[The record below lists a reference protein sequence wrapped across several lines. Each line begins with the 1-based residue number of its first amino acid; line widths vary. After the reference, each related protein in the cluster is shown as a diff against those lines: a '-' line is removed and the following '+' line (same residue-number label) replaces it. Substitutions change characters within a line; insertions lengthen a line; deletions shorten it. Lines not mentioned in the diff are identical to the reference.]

1 MKKIKQNNKFQII
14 LLTLIAILG
23 FYSFLHLQSTPI
35 RQVNAETGD
44 IQVVGGTLG
53 EDYTYDNGVLR
64 FIKDGNYTLSMK
76 PGVNETSDRIELD
89 HNSTMQNIIF
99 TLDNISINS
108 TSSCFTVDPAHMPS
122 SESEVNIEFKLKG
135 KNTFKADSTTY
146 NSMITSANLK
156 ISALNGNDSIEFIA
170 KNNEGSINNQ
180 SFILE
185 SGKVITQKTNI
196 TTMHGPIQI
205 NGGELNVDSTES
217 SGALYTNDSFVM
229 NNGKVNINTT
239 GSTCVFATGF
249 LLEDKDGIK
258 ILGGDFNCNATGTG
272 KGAITAGNSANRYSS
287 RNVIIDTTGTV
298 TINHKYIGIALL
310 KDSKL
315 TINNGTLKINGQ
327 AYGIYS
333 AGNGKISVN
342 GGETEVTAQARAAT
356 AIKNNGSDK
365 AIHIDPNYTHK
376 SYHGDT
382 EEGREYMADDSTLMN
397 PSDGATKKY
406 ILITPAYPINYELD
420 GGNLVDDLVNPTS
433 YSRVDSFKL
442 NNPVKEG
449 YDFIGWTG
457 TDLNNA
463 TQEVSIAEGSKGER
477 SYKANWHDPNAKDDE
492 EPSKDENDYRVL
504 PAKDD
509 DNNTNNDI
517 KSPNTYDSNPLF
529 YIAIVG
535 GSILIL
541 VAAFIQGKELIKR

>member
-1 MKKIKQNNKFQII
+1 MKKIKQNNKFKII
-14 LLTLIAILG
+14 LLALIAILG

-146 NSMITSANLK
+146 NNMITSANLK

-170 KNNEGSINNQ
+170 KNNEGSLNNR
-180 SFILE
+180 SFTLE
-185 SGKVITQKTNI
+185 SGTVTTQKTNI
-196 TTMHGPIQI
+196 TTGKGYITV
-205 NGGELNVDSTES
+205 NGGNLTVNSTDGA
-217 SGALYTNDSFVM
+217 GALYTNTGFQM
-229 NNGKVNINTT
+229 TGGKVTAN
-239 GSTCVFATGF
+239 STSSLCIFVPGVASTEGY
-249 LLEDKDGIK
+249 GVK
-258 ILGGDFNCNATGTG
+258 ITGGDFTCNATGTG
-272 KGAITAGNSANRYSS
+272 SSGAFTIGQRVNKH
-287 RNVIIDTTGTV
+287 VLIDTTGTV
-298 TINHKYIGIALL
+298 TINHKMFGIVLM
-310 KDSKL
+310 SNSNF

-342 GGETEVTAQARAAT
+342 GGETEVTAQAGAA
-356 AIKNNGSDK
+356 IRNNGSDK

-397 PSDGATKKY
+397 PSNGATKKY

-420 GGNLVDDLVNPTS
+420 GGNLADDSANPTS

-457 TDLNNA
+457 TDLNSA
-463 TQEVSIAEGSKGER
+463 TQEVSITEGSKGAR

-509 DNNTNNDI
+509 DNGINNNI